1 MLIFIQRGTSVPFFL
16 RFFGGAAKSPHV
28 TLSEG
33 EESLRLRLRMTG
45 NKNARS
51 QSAVQKV
58 TQTPEFLRFRP
69 LRAKF
74 FRNLS
79 IE

>member
-1 MLIFIQRGTSVPFFL
+1 MAGEALFPV
-16 RFFGGAAKSPHV
+16 A
-28 TLSEG
+28 LSEAKYPVDV
-33 EESLRLRLRMTG
+33 EESLRLLKAAKT